1 MSTKVKKSKQYWVY
15 DIDWLLHRTMKT
27 TGMPISTSTL
37 ISPPLTV
44 EMEAAVANS
53 SGTAVALVEEAPSAA
68 KAMTQNSP
76 GQYGPRSG

>member
-15 DIDWLLHRTMKT
+15 DIDELLHRTMKT
-27 TGMPISTSTL
+27 TWMPISTSNL

-44 EMEAAVANS
+44 EMEAAVAKS
-53 SGTAVALVEEAPSAA
+53 SGTAVALVEEAPSVA

-76 GQYGPRSG
+76 GPCGPQSG